1 MGVGGRKSQNH
12 GLVTDALFFLLPSSC
27 ASRKMPRLHR
37 LVHKAPVM
45 QACVEC
51 SCTAR
56 QKRDLA
62 LYATR
67 RHNRWRP
74 CDCQP
79 VRSSIVASSCI
90 KVSKQ
95 HHYRW
100 AQRPKCSFSLCEKC
114 LLLVIHP
121 RRDEMF
127 TADKSRPILLMQILY
142 NAVKRLIFFKCQ
154 ELS

>member
-56 QKRDLA
+56 Q
-62 LYATR
+62 
-67 RHNRWRP
+67 
-74 CDCQP
+74 
-79 VRSSIVASSCI
+79 IVASSCI

-127 TADKSRPILLMQILY
+127 TADKSRPILLMQILD